1 MRKMWCEDEEE
12 GKEEG
17 QEEKVTLDCRTPLIK
32 EGCYMAPKK
41 KTSKKAGKASKK
53 KRYYRGKE
61 IRASR
66 SK

>member
-1 MRKMWCEDEEE
+1 VWCEGEEE

-17 QEEKVTLDCRTPLIK
+17 QEEEVTLASRTPLIQ

-41 KTSKKAGKASKK
+41 KSTKKAGKASKK
-53 KRYYRGKE
+53 KSYYRGKE

>member
-1 MRKMWCEDEEE
+1 MWCEEEDE

-17 QEEKVTLDCRTPLIK
+17 QKEEEVTLSSRTPLNQ

-41 KTSKKAGKASKK
+41 KATKKAGKATKK
-53 KRYYRGKE
+53 KSYYRGKE

-66 SK
+66 SR